1 MKQDIRQRR
10 EFELLPQLAAHPH
23 VDLCGIKTP
32 IEQLH
37 RMGEMLGITLFAKRD
52 DILPLAMGGNK
63 VRQLEYYLGP
73 AHEAGADTV
82 IITGAVQS
90 NFARLCAA
98 AARKLG
104 WHPVLQ
110 LEDRVANYSREY
122 KHSGNVLIDH
132 LLGAEIH
139 TFPEGENEA
148 AADANLD
155 RIANEL
161 KAEGRNPYVIHL
173 GIDHPPVGGLGYALA
188 AVEAFIQLKD
198 AELAPDYVVVPSGSG
213 LTHSGFLVGARATGW
228 NVPVCGICVR
238 REAEQQK
245 ARLERR
251 TGELDAMLDN
261 AANIKPD
268 DIVVDD
274 ATLPPGYGAPSDE
287 VMDAVVLAARTEALL
302 LDPVYTGRTF
312 AGLISLVNR
321 GLIEKGKSV
330 LFMHTGGTPGIF
342 AYENE
347 IMSATA
353 RIDSS
358 R

>member
-1 MKQDIRQRR
+1 MKHIFRQRR

-23 VDLCGIKTP
+23 IDLCGIDTP

-37 RMGEMLGITLFAKRD
+37 HLSEVLGISLCVKRD
-52 DILPLAMGGNK
+52 DVLPLAMGGNK

-73 AHEAGADTV
+73 AHKMGADTV

-98 AARKLG
+98 AARKMG

-155 RIANEL
+155 RIASDL
-161 KAEGRNPYVIHL
+161 KADGKRPYVIHL

-188 AVEAFIQLKD
+188 AVETHLQLKESD
-198 AELAPDYVVVPSGSG
+198 WAPDYVVLPSGSG
-213 LTHSGFLVGARATGW
+213 LTHSGFLAGARAVGW
-228 NVPVCGICVR
+228 NVPIYGICVR
-238 REAEQQK
+238 RDAAQQK

-251 TGELDAMLDN
+251 AGELDALLDN
-261 AANIKPD
+261 AANITPD
-268 DIVVDD
+268 DILVDD

-287 VMDAVVLAARTEALL
+287 VMDAVILAARTEALL
-302 LDPVYTGRTF
+302 FDPVYTGRTF
-312 AGLISLVNR
+312 AGLMSLVSR
-321 GLIEKGKSV
+321 GVIEKGKSV
-330 LFMHTGGTPGIF
+330 LFIHTGGTPGIF

-347 IMSATA
+347 IMNS
-353 RIDSS
+353 IS